1 MSKISDQETKRNI
14 NKAAVQHKD
23 VRLDLVKRLVDDPEF
38 RRGAYERMCAYE
50 LADKFLAHGQDD
62 LDAEQMSQA
71 ANSLR
76 LERELPIVINTG
88 VTADERAAAYAALQT
103 IRIRELQSP
112 SDP

>member
-1 MSKISDQETKRNI
+1 MSKISDQEREQI
-14 NKAAVQHKD
+14 ISQAAASHRVNEPKL
-23 VRLDLVKRLVDDPEF
+23 VRLLVDDPEF
-38 RRGAYERMCAYE
+38 CRGAYERMCAYE
-50 LADKFLAHGQDD
+50 LADKFLAQGQDD
-62 LDAEQMSQA
+62 LDAEQMLQA

-76 LERELPIVINTG
+76 LERGLPIVKDTG